1 MFYNIFVNQIFT
13 HYLWSCKGVTHF
25 TRIKISKKEKMK
37 AVIEKNDIS
46 NKNIDPKM
54 TLILSASST
63 FEQKLFIFSK
73 KKSTKRYEWTLFLNL
88 HKELRNVSFF
98 FSLSDFSLKI
108 VVQLMVIC
116 KKKFFYSILHTILLY
131 HKFTQWHSLSFAPVK
146 TVDATLHEAHCT
158 IITETK
164 RNWWKNISWP
174 AFAIGMAWHH
184 NDPICIPNS
193 IVSD

>member
-1 MFYNIFVNQIFT
+1 
-13 HYLWSCKGVTHF
+13 
-25 TRIKISKKEKMK
+25 MK
-37 AVIEKNDIS
+37 AVIEKKRHFKQKYWPENDT
-46 NKNIDPKM
+46 D
-54 TLILSASST
+54 
-63 FEQKLFIFSK
+63 FICFNYFQAKIVHSQH
-73 KKSTKRYEWTLFLNL
+73 KKSLSKGTNGHFFGFTQRITKCFVLFLS
-88 HKELRNVSFF
+88 LRFQFENCCTIDGD
-98 FSLSDFSLKI
+98 L
-108 VVQLMVIC
+108 Q
-116 KKKFFYSILHTILLY
+116 KKFFHSILHTILLY

-146 TVDATLHEAHCT
+146 TVDTTLHEAHCT

>member
-1 MFYNIFVNQIFT
+1 
-13 HYLWSCKGVTHF
+13 
-25 TRIKISKKEKMK
+25 
-37 AVIEKNDIS
+37 
-46 NKNIDPKM
+46 M

-63 FEQKLFIFSK
+63 FKQKLFIFSTK
-73 KKSTKRYEWTLFLNL
+73 KVYQKVQMDTFFEFTQRITKCFVL
-88 HKELRNVSFF
+88 F
-98 FSLSDFSLKI
+98 FSLRFQFENCCTIDGDL
-108 VVQLMVIC
+108 Q
-116 KKKFFYSILHTILLY
+116 KKFFYSILHTILLY

-146 TVDATLHEAHCT
+146 TVDTTLHEAHCT

-174 AFAIGMAWHH
+174 AFAIGMAWHQ